1 MRDKITWDEA
11 YLLDYITKVEFLYIP
26 YIDDYR
32 YLINVKTSGD
42 EIENDNFSNKII
54 EKIETPRFG
63 YSEIST
69 KFMERYNEGKLLK
82 QYHYNDYKS
91 IVGNLLKE
99 LELDTDK
106 FWCLFLFALDYSN
119 SLLYNGITM
128 KATPSEQLQALV
140 DMIENTEEKTMSL
153 NFKVGE
159 DETIVES
166 PIAIKFIA
174 EAIRNQLKKTD
185 QTTIKNLYLRD
196 EDTNTKVI
204 KDSPFIA
211 YFANILLNFFDTQ
224 EHIINKRRK
233 GAKHSI
239 KEMDLVGKLV
249 YFSKLS
255 KAESWAHSG
264 YETLKA
270 FLKQYKDFNYPN
282 NISSIYPEFT
292 VF

>member
-99 LELDTDK
+99 LELDAEK

-119 SLLYNGITM
+119 SLLFDGITM
-128 KATPSEQLQALV
+128 KATPLEQLQALV
-140 DMIENTEEKTMSL
+140 NMIDNADENTMVL
-153 NFKVGE
+153 NFKVGKNK
-159 DETIVES
+159 TTVES
-166 PIAIKFIA
+166 PVALIFLA
-174 EAIRNQLKKTD
+174 EAVKNQLEKTD
-185 QTTIKNLYLRD
+185 QTTIKKLYSRD
-196 EDTNTKVI
+196 EDTNTKMI

-211 YFANILLNFFDTQ
+211 YFANILLSFFDTQ
-224 EHIINKRRK
+224 EHIINMRKK
-233 GAKHSI
+233 GAKHSL
-239 KEMDLVGKLV
+239 KEMDLVSKLV
-249 YFSKLS
+249 HFSNLS
-255 KAESWAHSG
+255 KAESWEYSEN
-264 YETLKA
+264 ETLKA
-270 FLKQYKDFNYPN
+270 FLKQYKDFKYPN